1 MYRNKCVDTNS
12 FTGEDLCYN
21 QSLNRDYR
29 LAHHP
34 SNVQTICIQS
44 VLSSFH
50 FKLDKRSVCWYI
62 DTVVVD
68 VISISLKTQRYTNT
82 TLLAVH
88 HLTDTQFTVSVQ

>member
-1 MYRNKCVDTNS
+1 VYRNKCVDTNS

-50 FKLDKRSVCWYI
+50 FKLDKRPVCWYI

-68 VISISLKTQRYTNT
+68 VISISLKTQRYINT